1 MSGRAGR
8 AGRRGRHTAV
18 AAGTGFALGALAI
31 GPGLA
36 PGFVL
41 SYDMVFVPR
50 PVFSKATF
58 GLTGML
64 PRHVP
69 SDAVVTALSH
79 LAPADLVQKA
89 LLLAIFVLACAAAST
104 LVPSERL
111 LPRLAA
117 GVVYAWNPFVAER
130 LLLGQWA
137 LLLGYAGLPLVV
149 TAAAR
154 GDHRRLALALLPA
167 AIGGF
172 AALAV
177 SGLVALIV
185 GWRGARSLLAT
196 AGVLLLV
203 SLPWLVPSLLRV
215 ASAPADASGVAAF
228 AARADTPFGALGSLL
243 LLGGVWNAETVPGGY
258 GGLLT
263 AVIWLLVVAV
273 AVAAHVRGE
282 RIRRLGIA
290 AVTGLVLASLGVVAP
305 GVLRGAIGLWPG
317 FALLRDGQQFV
328 APLAV
333 LVAVGVGLAVD
344 RLPDRA
350 GLALP
355 LPLLLVPLLL
365 LPGLAWGAGGRL
377 RAVHYPADWSRAR
390 AIVAADPGDV
400 LVLPWEAYR
409 GYPWNH
415 GRRVLDPLPRFLPA
429 RVIVNDGVTVA
440 VPGGR
445 GIALA
450 AEDPRARALDPLV
463 RSGAPLT
470 DALAA
475 QGVRY
480 VAIDAGAPDGRL
492 AGADRLISGPE
503 LALYRIPVQV
513 RAHEP
518 HPAQLP
524 VYIAWFIT
532 FATFIWSV
540 RVPASNLGKRSR
552 TKES

>member
-1 MSGRAGR
+1 M
-8 AGRRGRHTAV
+8 RGRHTFV
-18 AAGTGFALGALAI
+18 AAGTGFVLGMLAI

-50 PVFSKATF
+50 PGFGRATF
-58 GLTGML
+58 GVTGML

-69 SDAVVTALSH
+69 SDAFMTALSQV
-79 LAPADLVQKA
+79 LPADVAQKA
-89 LLLAIFVLACAAAST
+89 ILLAIFTLACASASV

-149 TAAAR
+149 AAAAR
-154 GDHRRLALALLPA
+154 GDHRRLVLALLPA
-167 AIGGF
+167 TIGGF
-172 AALAV
+172 AAWAV
-177 SGLVALIV
+177 SGLVALVIAAYGRRV
-185 GWRGARSLLAT
+185 RPVLVT
-196 AGVLLLV
+196 AAVLLVVAL
-203 SLPWLVPSLLRV
+203 LWLVPSLLR
-215 ASAPADASGVAAF
+215 ATDTPADPAGVAAF
-228 AARADTPFGALGSLL
+228 AARADTPFGTLGSLL
-243 LLGGVWNAETVPGGY
+243 LLGGAWNAETVPGGY
-258 GGLLT
+258 GGLVAAL
-263 AVIWLLVVAV
+263 VWLLVVAV
-273 AVAAHVRGE
+273 ALVAYARGRRIRGLGAAAVVGFVVAA
-282 RIRRLGIA
+282 LGA
-290 AVTGLVLASLGVVAP
+290 VAP
-305 GVLRGAIGLWPG
+305 GVLRGAIGVWPG
-317 FALLRDGQQFV
+317 FAFVRDGQQFV

-333 LVAVGVGLAVD
+333 VIAVGIGLAVD
-344 RLPDRA
+344 RLPDWA
-350 GLALP
+350 GPVLLLP
-355 LPLLLVPLLL
+355 LVL

-377 RAVHYPADWSRAR
+377 RAVHYPADWARAR
-390 AIVAADPGDV
+390 AVVATDPGDV

-429 RVIVNDGVTVA
+429 RVIVNDGVHVV

-445 GIALA
+445 GLALA
-450 AEDPRARALDPLV
+450 AEDPRAREMDALV

-475 QGVRY
+475 RGVRY
-480 VAIDAGAPDGRL
+480 VAIDAGSADGRL
-492 AGADRLISGPE
+492 ADAERLISGPD
-503 LALYRIPVQV
+503 LALYRIPAA
-513 RAHEP
+513 RPAHEP
-518 HPAQLP
+518 HPAELP

>member
-1 MSGRAGR
+1 
-8 AGRRGRHTAV
+8 
-18 AAGTGFALGALAI
+18 
-31 GPGLA
+31 
-36 PGFVL
+36 
-41 SYDMVFVPR
+41 
-50 PVFSKATF
+50 
-58 GLTGML
+58 
-64 PRHVP
+64 
-69 SDAVVTALSH
+69 
-79 LAPADLVQKA
+79 
-89 LLLAIFVLACAAAST
+89 
-104 LVPSERL
+104 
-111 LPRLAA
+111 
-117 GVVYAWNPFVAER
+117 VAER

-167 AIGGF
+167 AVGGF

-196 AGVLLLV
+196 AAVLLLV

-273 AVAAHVRGE
+273 AVVAHVRGE

-333 LVAVGVGLAVD
+333 LVAAGTGMAVA
-344 RLPDRA
+344 RLPDWVA
-350 GLALP
+350 PA
-355 LPLLLVPLLL
+355 LLLPLLL

-377 RAVHYPADWSRAR
+377 RAVHYPADWASAR
-390 AIVAADPGDV
+390 TVVAADPGDV
-400 LVLPWEAYR
+400 LVLPWDAYR
-409 GYPWNH
+409 GYPWNG

-429 RVIVNDGVTVA
+429 RVIINDGVRVA

-445 GIALA
+445 AIDLA
-450 AEDPRARALDPLV
+450 AEDPRARELDRLV

-470 DALAA
+470 AALAA
-475 QGVRY
+475 HGVRY
-480 VAIDAGAPDGRL
+480 VAIDAGVADGRL
-492 AGADRLISGPE
+492 AGAERLVTGPD
-503 LALYRIPVQV
+503 LALYRLPGAVQ
-513 RAHEP
+513 AHEA

-532 FATFIWSV
+532 FVTFIWSV
-540 RVPASNLGKRSR
+540 RVPTSNLVETSQS
-552 TKES
+552 KES

>member
-1 MSGRAGR
+1 MSGPAGR
-8 AGRRGRHTAV
+8 QGRHTAV
-18 AAGTGFALGALAI
+18 AAGTGLALGALAI

-167 AIGGF
+167 AVGGF

-203 SLPWLVPSLLRV
+203 ALPWLVPSLLRV

-273 AVAAHVRGE
+273 AVVAHVRGE

-333 LVAVGVGLAVD
+333 LVAAGTGMAVA
-344 RLPDRA
+344 RLPDWVA
-350 GLALP
+350 PA
-355 LPLLLVPLLL
+355 LLLPLLL

-377 RAVHYPADWSRAR
+377 RAVHYPADWARAR
-390 AIVAADPGDV
+390 TVVAADPGDV

-409 GYPWNH
+409 GYPWNG
-415 GRRVLDPLPRFLPA
+415 GRRVLDPLPRFLPG
-429 RVIVNDGVTVA
+429 RVIINDGVRVA

-445 GIALA
+445 AIDLA
-450 AEDPRARALDPLV
+450 AEDPRARELDRLV

-470 DALAA
+470 AALAA
-475 QGVRY
+475 HGVRY
-480 VAIDAGAPDGRL
+480 VAIDAGAADGRL
-492 AGADRLISGPE
+492 AGAERLVTGPD
-503 LALYRIPVQV
+503 LALYRLPGAVQ
-513 RAHEP
+513 AHEA

-532 FATFIWSV
+532 FVTFIWSV
-540 RVPASNLGKRSR
+540 RVPTSNLVETSQS
-552 TKES
+552 KES